1 MRKPTAKPRAQWSEE
16 QLSLAIERVKAG
28 EISKR
33 QAERDY
39 GVPARTIG
47 RRISSGNIS
56 KGRLGPDGELFRIID
71 GLLDIYIL
79 FFRLTWARKR
89 NKVGEAYPEV
99 GKRRFRTKPRHS

>member
-56 KGRLGPDGELFRIID
+56 
-71 GLLDIYIL
+71 
-79 FFRLTWARKR
+79 
-89 NKVGEAYPEV
+89 
-99 GKRRFRTKPRHS
+99 